1 MFTSYF
7 LLHIHYLDIPWL
19 YMSVI
24 FYYYIKAFGDEM
36 LYRNAPLVLTK
47 MSRALMNIF
56 ALHVLLIF
64 FPIVLIL
71 YMCEVILVAICL

>member
-1 MFTSYF
+1 
-7 LLHIHYLDIPWL
+7 
-19 YMSVI
+19 MSVT
-24 FYYYIKAFGDEM
+24 YYCYINFFGNAI

-71 YMCEVILVAICL
+71 YMCEVILVAICLYARNSLYKVSFDPHFT